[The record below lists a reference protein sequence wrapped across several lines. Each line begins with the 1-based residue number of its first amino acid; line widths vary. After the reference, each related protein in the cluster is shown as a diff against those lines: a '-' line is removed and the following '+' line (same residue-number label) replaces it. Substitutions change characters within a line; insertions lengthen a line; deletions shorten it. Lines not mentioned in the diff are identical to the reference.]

1 MLQDKYVED
10 LISRLGLVK
19 SADTIVG
26 DAKTR
31 GISGA
36 QEVCWMVTS
45 RRLAARRGAGVHS
58 TVIQFSVD
66 PLTAGLNAHRRR
78 EEAAVHWL

>member
-1 MLQDKYVED
+1 MSHFGSTAVWLMLQDKYVED

-36 QEVCWMVTS
+36 QPVC
-45 RRLAARRGAGVHS
+45 
-58 TVIQFSVD
+58 
-66 PLTAGLNAHRRR
+66 
-78 EEAAVHWL
+78 

>member
-1 MLQDKYVED
+1 MPVLRPYAGLYQPHWQDSDWLMLQDKYVED

-36 QEVCWMVTS
+36 QLACWMVT
-45 RRLAARRGAGVHS
+45 
-58 TVIQFSVD
+58 
-66 PLTAGLNAHRRR
+66 
-78 EEAAVHWL
+78 